1 MACIAAPKIPYP
13 PGLSALLPPLVLTV
27 PPAGIKFCCTFET
40 PPIPGTPIVLPLG
53 AIAPGIALILQ
64 PYVTVIMAAIDQI
77 NTLLDQ
83 VQASCPL
90 E

>member
-1 MACIAAPKIPYP
+1 MPCIAAPKIPYP
-13 PGLSALLPPLVLTV
+13 PGLSALLPTLSLSV
-27 PPAGIKFCCTFET
+27 PSFAVKLCCTFET
-40 PPIPGTPIVLPLG
+40 PPIPGTPIVVPLG
-53 AIAPGIALILQ
+53 SITAIALILQ
-64 PYVTVIMAAIDQI
+64 PVVTVVMAAIDQL